1 MTREAA
7 PLVSIVLPVYNG
19 GPFLESSIQCIL
31 DQSFTD
37 FEFIIIDDGSTDGSA
52 DVVMRFSDPRIRF
65 HRQPNQGLAT
75 TLNTA
80 IGKARGKWVARQDQ
94 DDLSVPERL
103 AEQVTFLQD
112 NPNIGLL
119 GTWAK
124 VVDSEG
130 RPIGVHEH
138 PTTHD
143 RIRFDLLIDNPF
155 VHASTIF
162 SKDLWSEVGGYD
174 TDKRVFEDYDLWSR
188 MVERT
193 EAANLPKHL
202 VHYREVG
209 TSISRTTTDR
219 NERVIEQRRRNFRTR
234 YPALTV
240 EESRSLAGCTDGSC
254 RMTIAHFRLL
264 CQVLRQE
271 TERAEQ
277 PIERRHLVSKARRML
292 LGRRVIAHRSLFHR
306 VLDRTTKEWLLLNSP
321 FHVG

>member
-1 MTREAA
+1 MTMEAA
-7 PLVSIVLPVYNG
+7 PLVSVVLPVYNG
-19 GPFLESSIQCIL
+19 GPYLEASIRCIL
-31 DQSFTD
+31 EQTFTD

-52 DVVMRFSDPRIRF
+52 DVVMRFSDPRVRF
-65 HRQPNQGLAT
+65 HRQPNQGLAA

-94 DDLSVPERL
+94 DDISLPERL
-103 AEQVTFLQD
+103 AAQLSFLQH
-112 NPNIGLL
+112 NPHIRLL

-219 NERVIEQRRRNFRTR
+219 NERVIEQRRRNFRAR
-234 YPALTV
+234 HPSLT
-240 EESRSLAGCTDGSC
+240 EEETRSLAGCNDGNC
-254 RMTIAHFRLL
+254 RMSTEHFRLL
-264 CQVLRQE
+264 INVLRSE
-271 TERAEQ
+271 TTGAKDPMERK
-277 PIERRHLVSKARRML
+277 LNVSKARKLL
-292 LGRRVIAHRSLFHR
+292 LGRRIVEHRSIFHR
-306 VLDRTTKEWLLLNSP
+306 VLDRSTKELLLLNTP
-321 FHVG
+321 FHAG